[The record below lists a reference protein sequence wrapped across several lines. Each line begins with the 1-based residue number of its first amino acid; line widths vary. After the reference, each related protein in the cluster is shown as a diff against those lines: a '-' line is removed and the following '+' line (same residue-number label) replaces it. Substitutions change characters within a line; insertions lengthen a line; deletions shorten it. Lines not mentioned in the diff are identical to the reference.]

1 MSDNY
6 QKLKEYRQGLQGKN
20 EQAKPAA
27 LPQADQAEAV
37 PDAYKGIS
45 QNPDEP
51 TTSDKVKGYLG
62 GAVVEM
68 GGGIGGTLGYMKWL
82 NKAKWAS
89 RAAKTN
95 PAFWS
100 NPWGWAA
107 MAGGEATIWGVSN
120 LAGQEVRKAYGLQ
133 KEGTRVSEVYASAFF
148 GLTPVTKLVEGR
160 KIFEFAQP
168 VVGEAFKSKLFRIG
182 ANGTKTVISG
192 ASLGLL
198 ESAFRQEIAIIMGE
212 QKNGRIYE
220 DYVASSA
227 AGGGVN
233 LGLRGVGSLWHMWR
247 NSGAW
252 GRGQAAEAVGRI
264 QQNLEAKEANL
275 VNKIEEA
282 KTPSKAT
289 NPWVT
294 AYGGAYNAGRAA
306 GIREMEKKLIAVRQA
321 KAMNQ
326 QAIDEVT
333 EANDAMTKAEKEA
346 VNKPEEA
353 PYTEDDLEV
362 PPPSDKDVVEEPE
375 VTAPIG
381 LTQTKVTDAENKPQV
396 MYHGSVADFET
407 FDESKIAV
415 SDPDA
420 PFNGFW
426 FTSAKQEASPAF
438 RNPRFIKAYYLDIKN
453 PAPPQV
459 YRDLSREYDGTALRN
474 KLKELGYD
482 GVKWGGTELIP
493 TKDPNKFLVKEANM
507 LESEIGSKILVKEKF
522 SQTDL
527 EGNVKTQDSWE
538 LYEAT
543 PEALRNKGE
552 EGRSYITGGFDDPD
566 DFIQT
571 LGKGETWVAFDKGQ
585 IQKASSK
592 NFIDET
598 TFGINKNP
606 KAEEPQ
612 AKTEEPKAPE
622 QPTDLPEH
630 EVTFNKLKERLENIT
645 LKDNAATEGP
655 AVGVEANAL
664 KIERETK
671 LGAAIHHVFVNKNAD
686 TGQVQNALDL
696 VQFIRKLNTEVLDK
710 IKVPAGRMVQSQR
723 LDAAQFKF
731 NERTSAR
738 AREEDFRLSELE
750 KAIKERLDGNEDV
763 ELDKMHKRYL
773 DVVPEAKA
781 EGKEIGKRV
790 RKEFEK
796 EQDISVQD
804 PKKVAKQQAKTKVK
818 LQKRLAQLQK
828 RFGDDSKLKPKD
840 AAKKELADAEIE
852 DLKERIKF
860 YELNEKDAL
869 RLVDRLKER
878 DRLLKIET
886 GPLSGQ
892 RAETNKPSLKAK
904 RTPGDLEKV
913 DAEIA
918 FLKKNMRNRVREI
931 DRAQEELSPEF
942 QAEQIAKAHD
952 KAITRLDKEL
962 EQLQK
967 EFGDMDA
974 VEQQAALDAS
984 KPKPEPNPDIKDR
997 QERIKFH
1004 KDARKEALKIAQ
1016 LEKQLA
1022 ETVEME
1028 ARGVMSEM
1036 RAATDPKPKG
1046 PKQPL
1051 KSEMIRK
1058 QISESKARM
1067 RKKVADID
1075 KARVKMDEEA
1085 SNLRVLKAVEKHLY
1099 ETMLNETG
1107 DKAVDY
1113 ARQALALRQ
1122 LAMISQPASATA
1134 GLGTGIA
1141 GTFKQLTRPF
1151 ATLVHDVFNKNT
1163 RPLAFKNFEAE
1174 VRGLAIMFK
1183 DWEGTATAMKRTFK
1197 NMESATGG
1205 TGGRNR
1211 LTDEKQ
1217 FGRRADYRSFQ
1228 KVKANVERQ
1237 LQAKRNLKTYLSKT
1251 PTGRVIWT
1259 AYELGVKSIMALDE
1273 IPRRQFLK
1281 GQQASEAIQDG
1292 HKAFPDDPEKAF
1304 EHAQELLNTRWK
1316 DDDGLRVLSAVGEQQ
1331 NSTAYVNRELLFAGN
1346 ATDIDE
1352 SEFAETLADSLLNKL
1367 WRPLTNLKN
1376 HPVISLGARF
1386 VSPFMT
1392 VALRSGGRLARVG
1405 TPIIPLANATNL
1417 PVVGNP
1423 YNRKLK
1429 AVEQE
1434 LEIANVRLRE
1444 GSQNPKDIDT
1454 EQKYIDALNEKKER
1468 IETRRILHNRDILA
1482 DQMLGATFY
1491 STGFLGAVAGGYVV
1505 GSQAWMTEDQR
1516 NTYGAKEFTMFGWSY
1531 KEWIPISLAMSLG
1544 ADIGAWM
1551 KIKDIERKNKVKIL
1565 NDDQD
1570 LLSVLKSSAKQLIK
1584 DLPFNQS
1591 IKDMEGLANDSANVA
1606 TTVAAK
1612 YLGSILPNPALVK
1625 KLTKYFQA
1633 GGRVADL
1640 KGMDFWDRTVYEALG
1655 DGVKNWKTDDFGEDI
1670 ETEMSG
1676 GQIVWRSIPD
1686 REKKET
1692 EWDYNKKLDYY
1703 NDIPKPKTMFKGLRM
1718 TDFKRDDGV
1727 HLQYA
1732 FNLELRK
1739 TNVKKSV
1746 FKIINNPSWKKLRD
1760 SGSVDIKGDGTR
1772 SNPALSEIGAVL
1784 NDFNDQVVD
1793 RLLSRRDYLQT
1804 FVSTEKNEKGTPAYK
1819 KYGENVTLKQRLDA
1833 MERVEGRPDNFKPRP
1848 IEDLLKLTNQ

>member
-6 QKLKEYRQGLQGKN
+6 QKLKEYRQGLLGKN
-20 EQAKPAA
+20 DQAKPAS
-27 LPQADQAEAV
+27 LPQATQAEAV
-37 PDAYKGIS
+37 PDAYKEVA
-45 QNPDEP
+45 QNLDEP
-51 TTSDKVKGYLG
+51 TTSDKLKGYLG
-62 GAVVEM
+62 GATVEM
-68 GGGIGGTLGYMKWL
+68 GGGIGGAVGYMKWL
-82 NKAKWAS
+82 KRAKWAS
-89 RAAKTN
+89 RSAKTN

-107 MAGGEATIWGVSN
+107 MAGGEAAIWGVSN

-148 GLTPVTKLVEGR
+148 GLTLVTKLVEGR

-168 VVGEAFKSKLFRIG
+168 IVGEAFKSKLFRIG

-198 ESAFRQEIAIIMGE
+198 ESAFRQEIAIMMGE

-233 LGLRGVGSLWHMWR
+233 LGLKGVGSLWRMWR

-306 GIREMEKKLIAVRQA
+306 GIRAMEKKLIAVRQA
-321 KAMNQ
+321 KVMNQ

-362 PPPSDKDVVEEPE
+362 PPPSDKDVVE
-375 VTAPIG
+375 
-381 LTQTKVTDAENKPQV
+381 
-396 MYHGSVADFET
+396 
-407 FDESKIAV
+407 
-415 SDPDA
+415 DA
-420 PFNGFW
+420 PK
-426 FTSAKQEASPAF
+426 TPEQTP
-438 RNPRFIKAYYLDIKN
+438 
-453 PAPPQV
+453 
-459 YRDLSREYDGTALRN
+459 DL
-474 KLKELGYD
+474 
-482 GVKWGGTELIP
+482 
-493 TKDPNKFLVKEANM
+493 
-507 LESEIGSKILVKEKF
+507 LEH
-522 SQTDL
+522 
-527 EGNVKTQDSWE
+527 
-538 LYEAT
+538 EAT
-543 PEALRNKGE
+543 
-552 EGRSYITGGFDDPD
+552 
-566 DFIQT
+566 
-571 LGKGETWVAFDKGQ
+571 
-585 IQKASSK
+585 
-592 NFIDET
+592 
-598 TFGINKNP
+598 
-606 KAEEPQ
+606 
-612 AKTEEPKAPE
+612 
-622 QPTDLPEH
+622 
-630 EVTFNKLKERLENIT
+630 FNNLKERLEGIT

-750 KAIKERLDGNEDV
+750 KALKERLDGNEDV
-763 ELDKMHKRYL
+763 ELDKMHQRYL

-781 EGKEIGKRV
+781 EGKKIGKRV

-804 PKKVAKQQAKTKVK
+804 PKEVAKQQAKTKVK
-818 LQKRLAQLQK
+818 LQKRLTELQK

-878 DRLLKIET
+878 ERLLKIET

-913 DAEIA
+913 DADIA

-974 VEQQAALDAS
+974 VEQQADLDAS

-1016 LEKQLA
+1016 LEKQFA

-1051 KSEMIRK
+1051 KSRMIRK

-1107 DKAVDY
+1107 DKSVDY
-1113 ARQALALRQ
+1113 ARQVLALRQ
-1122 LAMISQPASATA
+1122 LSMISQPASATA

-1163 RPLAFKNFEAE
+1163 RPLAFKNYAAE

-1228 KVKANVERQ
+1228 NVKANVERQ
-1237 LQAKRNLKTYLSKT
+1237 IQAKRNLKTYLSKT
-1251 PTGRVIWT
+1251 PTGRTIWT

-1281 GQQASEAIQDG
+1281 GQQASEAIQEG
-1292 HKAFPDDPEKAF
+1292 HKSFPDDPEKAF

-1352 SEFAETLADSLLNKL
+1352 SEFAETVADSMLNKL

-1405 TPIIPLANATNL
+1405 MPVLPMFNATNL
-1417 PVVGNP
+1417 PIVGNP

-1429 AVEQE
+1429 EVEQE
-1434 LEIANVRLRE
+1434 LGAANVRLRE

-1531 KEWIPISLAMSLG
+1531 KEWVPISLALSLG
-1544 ADIGAWM
+1544 ADYGAWI
-1551 KIKDIERKNKVKIL
+1551 KIKDIERNNKVKIL

-1570 LLSVLKSSAKQLIK
+1570 WWSVLKSSAKQLIK

-1606 TTVAAK
+1606 LTVMAK

-1633 GGRVADL
+1633 GGKVSDL

-1655 DGVKNWKTDDFGEDI
+1655 TGIKNWKTDDFGEDI

-1676 GQIVWRSIPD
+1676 GQIIWRSIPD

-1703 NDIPKPKTMFKGLRM
+1703 NDIPKAKTMFKGLRM

-1746 FKIINNPSWKKLRD
+1746 FKIINNPDWKKLRD
-1760 SGSVDIKGDGTR
+1760 SGSVDTKGDGAR
-1772 SNPALSEIGAVL
+1772 SNPALSEIGEVL

-1793 RLLSRRDYLQT
+1793 RLLSRPDYLQT
-1804 FVSTEKNEKGTPAYK
+1804 FVSAEENEKGTPAYK
-1819 KYGENVTLKQRLDA
+1819 KYGKRVTLKQRLDA

-1848 IEDLLKLTNQ
+1848 LEDLLKLTNQ